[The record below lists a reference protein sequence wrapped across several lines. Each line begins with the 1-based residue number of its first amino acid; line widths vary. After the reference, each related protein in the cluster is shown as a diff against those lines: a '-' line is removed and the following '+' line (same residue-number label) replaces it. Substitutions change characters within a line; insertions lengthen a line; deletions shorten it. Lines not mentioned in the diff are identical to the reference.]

1 MTFVT
6 LSVGGLLVMP
16 AVIAVTV
23 APIMAALA
31 DIVLLL
37 SPASFAVAATLHRNV
52 ADVIGRFLKA
62 LLAAANSAAECAHQL
77 STRQIDASLPHAIM
91 RGLAMG

>member
-1 MTFVT
+1 MT
-6 LSVGGLLVMP
+6 LSVDGLLAMP
-16 AVIAVTV
+16 AVIAVTA

-37 SPASFAVAATLHRNV
+37 SPAFSAVVVTLHRNV

-62 LLAAANSAAECAHQL
+62 LPVAANNAAKCDSQYGYL
-77 STRQIDASLPHAIM
+77 
-91 RGLAMG
+91 

>member
-1 MTFVT
+1 
-6 LSVGGLLVMP
+6 MP

-62 LLAAANSAAECAHQL
+62 LLAAANSAAECTHQL
-77 STRQIDASLPHAIM
+77 STRQIDASLLHAIVG
-91 RGLAMG
+91 GLAMG

>member
-1 MTFVT
+1 MGTTFET
-6 LSVGGLLVMP
+6 LSVDGLLAMP

-23 APIMAALA
+23 APIIAALA

-62 LLAAANSAAECAHQL
+62 LLVAVNNASECNHHYDYPPGRMLQL
-77 STRQIDASLPHAIM
+77 QCL
-91 RGLAMG
+91 